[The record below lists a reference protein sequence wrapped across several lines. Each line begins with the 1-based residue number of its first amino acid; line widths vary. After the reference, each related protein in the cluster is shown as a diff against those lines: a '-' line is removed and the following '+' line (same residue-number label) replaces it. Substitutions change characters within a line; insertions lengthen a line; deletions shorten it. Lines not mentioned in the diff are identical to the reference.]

1 MRSFA
6 QLEKVL
12 TMVAFDAEFAE
23 RLIRYGESAKTRYAF
38 LDREGQVLDRLLVN
52 EGAGIRALQNVFQ
65 AVMETHEGVQ
75 RQKHAPMFSQQPRGC
90 T

>member
-1 MRSFA
+1 MSNFA

-12 TMVAFDAEFAE
+12 TIVAFDAEFAE

-38 LDREGQVLDRLLVN
+38 SDREGQVLDRLLVDQ
-52 EGAGIRALQNVFQ
+52 GAGIRALQNVFQ
-65 AVMETHEGVQ
+65 AVLDTHEGVQ
-75 RQKHAPMFSQQPRGC
+75 RQRQAPLFSQQPRWF